1 MKVLF
6 LIFCFVTTSIF
17 AHHGPEHQ
25 VKILSEKI
33 AEKPQS
39 SLLLARAGLYME
51 QGKKALA
58 LKDAK
63 KALELNPA
71 SKSGQ
76 KILAQLQ
83 AK

>member
-1 MKVLF
+1 MKALF
-6 LIFCFVTTSIF
+6 LIFCFVTTSTF

-39 SLLLARAGLYME
+39 SLLLARAEFYIQ
-51 QGKKALA
+51 QGKKDLA
-58 LKDAK
+58 IKDAK
-63 KALELNPA
+63 QALTLDPS
-71 SKSGQ
+71 SKSAQ
-76 KILAQLQ
+76 KVLAQLQ